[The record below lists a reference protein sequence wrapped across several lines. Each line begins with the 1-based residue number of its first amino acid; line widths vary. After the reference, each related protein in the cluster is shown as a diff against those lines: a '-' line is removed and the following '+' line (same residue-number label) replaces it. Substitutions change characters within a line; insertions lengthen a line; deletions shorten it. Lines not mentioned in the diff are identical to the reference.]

1 MPMND
6 PLTLELRT
14 PHKGMPSFDDTGPP
28 VSYFEFWPQHRF
40 YPPLIL
46 YWAWLSLRNGG
57 MTLPTI
63 ANPTFPLG
71 GWIGESKA
79 EIFAAAGTYAR
90 SFIAPWCA
98 VRKSSTLSPETALA
112 LAAKA
117 GIHLPCIAKPDM
129 GCRGVGVRRI
139 RSAEELR
146 SYIAGY
152 PDNET
157 IILQQLI
164 DHEAEA
170 GIFYVRKPS
179 EKQGRIIS
187 VTLKYF
193 PYVHG
198 DGTSTL
204 EQLILK
210 DRRAGKL
217 AHIYLPRHSSR
228 LDWVVPAGQPF
239 RIAYAG
245 SHSRGTIFRNG
256 NSLVTPQM
264 TEAFDRIAR
273 DIPEFHFGRFDV
285 RFQDIAQLQQG
296 EGFTIVEVNG
306 AGAEATHVWDRNT
319 TLWQAYRALMQ
330 QYRLL
335 WEIGAE
341 NARRGFKPASLGV
354 LVEAYRKE
362 TKLWAEYPM
371 TE

>member
-1 MPMND
+1 MID
-6 PLTLELRT
+6 PLALEIRT
-14 PHKGMPSFDDTGPP
+14 PHKGMPAFDDTGPP

-40 YPPLIL
+40 YPPLVL
-46 YWAWLSLRNGG
+46 YWAWLSLRFGG
-57 MTLPTI
+57 MTLPSI
-63 ANPTFPLG
+63 ANPRFPLG

-79 EIFAAAGTYAR
+79 EIFEAAGAYAR
-90 SFIAPWCA
+90 RFIAPWCA
-98 VRKSSTLSPETALA
+98 LRKTDALTPDAA
-112 LAAKA
+112 LAAAAAA
-117 GIHLPCIAKPDM
+117 GIALPCIAKPDM

-139 RSAEELR
+139 RSAEELQA
-146 SYIAGY
+146 YIAGY

-157 IILQQLI
+157 IILQELI

-187 VTLKYF
+187 ITLKYF

-198 DGTSTL
+198 NGISTL
-204 EQLILK
+204 EQLIRK
-210 DRRAGKL
+210 DRRAGPL

-256 NSLVTPQM
+256 NSLVTPLM
-264 TEAFDRIAR
+264 TEAFDRIAQ
-273 DIPEFHFGRFDV
+273 DIPEFHFGRYDV
-285 RFQDIAQLQQG
+285 RFQDITQLQQG
-296 EGFTIVEVNG
+296 EGFTIVEING

-341 NARRGFKPASLGV
+341 NARRGFKPASLRTM
-354 LVEAYRKE
+354 LDAYRNE
-362 TKLWAEYPM
+362 TKLWAEYPL